1 VVKRKRA
8 VVQEDE
14 RGFVSYLGREGGKV
28 GGGDGDYD
36 DGVVR
41 GNRDVYAEDAC
52 EEGGYAVDEG
62 DEGDDGGVGGVGGV
76 VGGDECRQL
85 SDLVQRC
92 GLCCSEFCGCCGGL

>member
-8 VVQEDE
+8 VVQEGE

-52 EEGGYAVDEG
+52 AEDGYVVDEG
-62 DEGDDGGVGGVGGV
+62 DDGGV

-85 SDLVQRC
+85 SDLVQRS